1 VRVRRFVWSTLLSLT
16 ALSGRSAQAGEPAPL
31 APLPAASAGQNQ
43 ILADIVVSSLRQSG
57 VLRRYRVDVAAQSGV
72 VELTGTVTDAAQRD
86 EVLRL
91 VQGIPAVD
99 RVVDHLRVTAPAS
112 GLVTAQGPDL
122 LPKAADPL
130 PPPLP
135 DAEALPAPVAP
146 APAAP
151 RANGSIPDPVPMAR
165 MAPPANAELNPPRM
179 PPYAWPNYAAYNN
192 FSRCATPTAYPAQA
206 FPFIGP
212 VYPFPKVP
220 MGWRSVKL
228 EWDDGYWW
236 YGQVGNKYNWWKLRY
251 W

>member
-1 VRVRRFVWSTLLSLT
+1 MRVRRFVWSALLGLT
-16 ALSGRSAQAGEPAPL
+16 TLSGRPALAGEPAPL

-43 ILADIVVSSLRQSG
+43 ALADVVVGSLRQSG

-86 EVLRL
+86 EVVRL
-91 VQGIPAVD
+91 VEGIPSVE
-99 RVVDHLRVTAPAS
+99 RVVDHLRVTSRAS

-122 LPKAADPL
+122 VPKPGEPL
-130 PPPLP
+130 PPPIP
-135 DAEALPAPVAP
+135 DAEAVPAPSP
-146 APAAP
+146 TPAAP
-151 RANGSIPDPVPMAR
+151 RAGGPIPDPVPMAR
-165 MAPPANAELNPPRM
+165 MAPPAYAGMNPPRM

-192 FSRCATPTAYPAQA
+192 FSRCAAPTAYPGEA

-220 MGWRSVKL
+220 LGWRSVKL

-236 YGQVGNKYNWWKLRY
+236 FGQVGNKYNWWKLRY